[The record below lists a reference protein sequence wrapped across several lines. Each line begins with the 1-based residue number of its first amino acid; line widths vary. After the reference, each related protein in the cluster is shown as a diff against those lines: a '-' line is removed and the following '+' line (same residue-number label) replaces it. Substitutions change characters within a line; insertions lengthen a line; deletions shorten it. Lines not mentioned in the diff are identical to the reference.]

1 MILRIGVLVIILTM
15 ALDPFSQQL
24 VRLQQGIRYV
34 DSLNGTQA
42 TSARTQDYTLGEV
55 GVANFTN
62 STIDPDGRAERI
74 MAARLDISMEAS
86 ILSALSRSTSSIQ

>member
-1 MILRIGVLVIILTM
+1 M